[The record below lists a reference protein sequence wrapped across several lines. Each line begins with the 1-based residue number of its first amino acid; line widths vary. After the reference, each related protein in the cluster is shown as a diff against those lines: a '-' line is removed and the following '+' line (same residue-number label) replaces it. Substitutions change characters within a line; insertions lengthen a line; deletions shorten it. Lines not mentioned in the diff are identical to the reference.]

1 MSEKRAM
8 ELWDDEDGFV
18 ITADGQVITDIDDI
32 LEIEKDNEIT
42 EDEYQASQRAAE
54 RLLNLG
60 KEITPVRVFAASAI
74 IVLLLGSIF
83 ASWYWVIP
91 RDSVDVES
99 KYLQRGGGHVVLV
112 ELNNLGT
119 RTIRDITVI
128 VIFEDSEGYTLAE
141 TSWHKGEMPAHS
153 SYSGDDL
160 ELLVRGYT
168 VWAEYNIV
176 LSVSWQDDSGRHH
189 SETFTH
195 TVGEWRSERF
205 TDEAGRNW
213 ILF

>member
-1 MSEKRAM
+1 MSKKRAT

-18 ITADGQVITDIDDI
+18 ITADGQVITDVDEIM
-32 LEIEKDNEIT
+32 EIEKDQEIT
-42 EDEYQASQRAAE
+42 EDEYQASQLAAA

-60 KEITPVRVFAASAI
+60 KAITPARVFAASAI
-74 IVLLLGSIF
+74 IVLLLSSIF
-83 ASWYWVIP
+83 ATWYWVIP
-91 RDSVDVES
+91 RDSVDIDS
-99 KYLQRGGGHVVLV
+99 KYFQRGGGHVVLV
-112 ELNNLGT
+112 EMHNLGT
-119 RTIRDITVI
+119 RTIRDITV
-128 VIFEDSEGYTLAE
+128 VVLFEDSEGYTLAE

-160 ELLVRGYT
+160 ELLVRGYS

-195 TVGEWRSERF
+195 TVGEWTSERF